1 MPGPRQDHGADP
13 PGPGEEGAVGAPAG
27 RDGGQGQEGEKQWLQ
42 QTSNII
48 QLTGSSKA
56 PVDDGREMSSQ
67 GLDKHHISGH
77 D

>member
-1 MPGPRQDHGADP
+1 MC
-13 PGPGEEGAVGAPAG
+13 
-27 RDGGQGQEGEKQWLQ
+27 GQGQEGEEESLQ